1 MIDGGLPRGLRAST
15 GLDVST
21 VIERDVIDGIPPP
34 CGSALRPAPDFDW
47 VLGRNVAV
55 RRVAQHTQRAA
66 EVECTV
72 LISGE
77 TGTGKEVWAR
87 VLHRSGPRASKP
99 FVPVNCAALTNTL
112 AESQL
117 FGHEKGAFTGAL
129 GSSLGVFRS
138 ADGGIAFLD
147 EIGEMPLELQPKLL
161 RVLQQREVTP
171 VGASHP
177 LRVNVQ
183 VLAATNRDLEAEV
196 AAGRFREDLFYRL
209 NMVELRVPPLRR
221 RVDDVAELIEFFSS
235 RYAKRYGRPMWR
247 PDAKTLRDFCEFD
260 WPGNIRQLSHVIEQ
274 SYVLDSQPELPRS
287 AAVDRDAGA
296 LPYFNLARL
305 RDEAVRQA
313 LIVTRGH
320 KGRAAKLLG
329 VHPNTLTRLVAQ
341 PDANERDAALP

>member
-1 MIDGGLPRGLRAST
+1 MSTVTERPLVDCGPAISAPVLRAP
-15 GLDVST
+15 
-21 VIERDVIDGIPPP
+21 RDI
-34 CGSALRPAPDFDW
+34 DW
-47 VLGRNVAV
+47 VLGRNAAV
-55 RRVAQHTQRAA
+55 RRVALHAQRAA

-77 TGTGKEVWAR
+77 TGTGKEIWAR
-87 VLHRSGPRASKP
+87 ILHRSGPRADKP
-99 FVPVNCAALTNTL
+99 LVPVNCAALTSTL

-129 GSSLGVFRS
+129 GSALGVFRS

-177 LRVNVQ
+177 VPIDVQ
-183 VLAATNRDLEAEV
+183 ILAATNRDLEAEV
-196 AAGRFREDLFYRL
+196 SAGRFREDLYYRL
-209 NMVELRVPPLRR
+209 NMVELRVPPLRCR
-221 RVDDVAELIEFFSS
+221 IDDIPELIEFFSA
-235 RYAKRYGRPMWR
+235 RFAKKYRRPLWR
-247 PDAKTLRDFCEFD
+247 PNAEALRDFCEFE

-274 SYVLDSQPELPRS
+274 SYVLDSSPILPR
-287 AAVDRDAGA
+287 VAGNRGPTS

-305 RDEAVRQA
+305 RNEAVRQA
-313 LIVTRGH
+313 LGVTRGH

-329 VHPNTLTRLVAQ
+329 VHPNTLTRLISQ
-341 PDANERDAALP
+341 PEPCGEDPAPS